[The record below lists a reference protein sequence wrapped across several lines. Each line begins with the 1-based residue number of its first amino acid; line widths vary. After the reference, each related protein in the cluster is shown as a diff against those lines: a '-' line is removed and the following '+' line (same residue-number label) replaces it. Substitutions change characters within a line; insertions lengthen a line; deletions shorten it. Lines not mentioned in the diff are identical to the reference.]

1 MEIWECLY
9 NARSESMPFVS
20 PHISQPGKYDLEEFI
35 KTFEPTPEQKEQFQ
49 NLLIAYYINAER
61 NGFRDGLKT
70 ALRLY
75 SE

>member
-9 NARSESMPFVS
+9 DARSESMLS
-20 PHISQPGKYDLEEFI
+20 MEPHSKQPGRYDLEDFI
-35 KTFEPTPEQKEQFQ
+35 KTFEPTPEQKEQFH
-49 NLLIAYYINAER
+49 NLLIAYYINAEK
-61 NGFRDGLKT
+61 NGFRDGVKT